1 MTVFK
6 DRQGFELKY
15 LIINVLH
22 KCSITDTSQSDV
34 QGAESGNFSTSEVP
48 LLSNLWGPR
57 SLRWVRNWIR
67 EKAQKEAK
75 DKPKSLRSCSLR
87 DMMEQFRLLWIL
99 S

>member
-1 MTVFK
+1 M
-6 DRQGFELKY
+6 
-15 LIINVLH
+15 
-22 KCSITDTSQSDV
+22 SITDTSQSDV
-34 QGAESGNFSTSEVP
+34 QGAESGNFSTSEGP
-48 LLSNLWGPR
+48 LLSNLWGPH